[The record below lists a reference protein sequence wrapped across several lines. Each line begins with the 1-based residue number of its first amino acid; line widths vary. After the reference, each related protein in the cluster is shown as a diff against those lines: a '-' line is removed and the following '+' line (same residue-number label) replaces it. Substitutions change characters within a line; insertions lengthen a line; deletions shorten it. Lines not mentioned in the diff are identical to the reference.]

1 MTPIK
6 QPRRETLPR
15 KPSASLDSTPAPSIS
30 ADYPDATPGA
40 VAMGRHFIVWVRPSR
55 SIMPWHP
62 LADRRGQVVVSRS
75 REDADACALRAMEGG
90 SVCAWVGETLLP
102 LEPSP
107 TLCAVLSDGTS
118 TCLRELADD

>member
-1 MTPIK
+1 MSIPN
-6 QPRRETLPR
+6 QPRRESIAR
-15 KPSASLDSTPAPSIS
+15 KPSAILDSTPAPSIS

-40 VAMGRHFIVWVRPSR
+40 VVMGRHFIVWLRPSR
-55 SIMPWHP
+55 SIMPWNP
-62 LADRRGQVVVSRS
+62 LANRSGQVVVSRS
-75 REDADACALRAMEGG
+75 REDADACALRVMEGG

-118 TCLRELADD
+118 TCLCEL

>member
-1 MTPIK
+1 MSIPN
-6 QPRRETLPR
+6 QPRRESIAR
-15 KPSASLDSTPAPSIS
+15 KPSAILDSTPAPSIS

-40 VAMGRHFIVWVRPSR
+40 VVMGRHFIVWVRPSR
-55 SIMPWHP
+55 SIMPWNP
-62 LADRRGQVVVSRS
+62 LADRSGRVVVSRS
-75 REDADACALRAMEGG
+75 REDADACAMRAMEGG

-118 TCLRELADD
+118 TCLCEL